1 LTELIVERVRGNKK
15 KTQSV
20 ATDCGEDVHRVESD
34 EKKVRYNGRW
44 HSFKLRLY
52 TVQLRQLGSY
62 LLFAGA
68 ARTLSSFSSPFL
80 FPPSSQV
87 HPGCGSVTTNHC
99 WTSYMWCHH
108 GRLVFFSLLQQ
119 SISLHPQAFHLSAGS
134 PKPHGHHHPSSQIL
148 LNARTYSPFRCTFKR
163 VCYSFLVSSHIFN
176 WLLGCAGL
184 CFCLS
189 SKYVEINALSD
200 KVLFLLQL
208 THAWEIS

>member
-1 LTELIVERVRGNKK
+1 MAVGTV
-15 KTQSV
+15 
-20 ATDCGEDVHRVESD
+20 
-34 EKKVRYNGRW
+34 
-44 HSFKLRLY
+44 LRLY
-52 TVQLRQLGSY
+52 TVQLQQLGSY

-148 LNARTYSPFRCTFKR
+148 LNARPYSPFRCTFKR
-163 VCYSFLVSSHIFN
+163 VCYSFVLGFLSHFQ
-176 WLLGCAGL
+176 LAFGL
-184 CFCLS
+184 CRVVLSLILEIRRNKCALRQSLFCS
-189 SKYVEINALSD
+189 S
-200 KVLFLLQL
+200 
-208 THAWEIS
+208 